1 MSLLNRIESPFAV
14 AAAVASKL
22 LVCQVAF
29 ASDCSSV
36 EGCDYIPGF
45 DPPSPCIVINHSGC
59 FARVTNI
66 VEVALE
72 ELPPRPMSPVIACN
86 TCRDTQGVTAGPI
99 ELEFVTSTQSCV
111 SLGLEVEFG
120 EGVPFGIT
128 AEAGVKVCVGQARSE
143 RFSLSVHCEAGTRR
157 RARYWVCEVPIRYRV
172 EYDVVRWFDV
182 EPSEQQQGCPNPPS
196 GVIERTCG
204 RGTVVGRRKEF
215 IYELVAE
222 PMDCDGWRGNA
233 DGAER

>member
-1 MSLLNRIESPFAV
+1 MFNPSPYSPGRPRSRTGIKMPRTGKAIREHGSRDVCFR
-14 AAAVASKL
+14 AAS
-22 LVCQVAF
+22 
-29 ASDCSSV
+29 
-36 EGCDYIPGF
+36 
-45 DPPSPCIVINHSGC
+45 PPSSG
-59 FARVTNI
+59 A
-66 VEVALE
+66 
-72 ELPPRPMSPVIACN
+72 
-86 TCRDTQGVTAGPI
+86 
-99 ELEFVTSTQSCV
+99 
-111 SLGLEVEFG
+111 
-120 EGVPFGIT
+120 
-128 AEAGVKVCVGQARSE
+128 
-143 RFSLSVHCEAGTRR
+143 RR
-157 RARYWVCEVPIRYRV
+157 RAHSWVCEVPIRYRV